1 MRIIVAGG
9 DAAAY
14 TALRTAGHRILSL
27 VRNLALLK
35 AQIAL
40 EEPEGVLIR
49 GLLGSD
55 SDELTAVVQS
65 LTVPTV
71 LLLEPDEVTAAL
83 KETTLVLSADTP
95 WAAAAKALSAA
106 SPPAA
111 KSPTPSPPP
120 AHASAAPAPPAKQRA
135 RREKPRKS
143 SGYVD
148 ISESTPL
155 LLYPVVGGAGATTL
169 ALSLAAATAR
179 LGVSSLAA
187 SPDHM
192 TLLARTGIAEQGRAQ
207 RIDENLSAMILGGKE
222 LPRAYD
228 LQICE
233 VDLGLLSL
241 VDQLPHAAVVIVTRP
256 TGAGRLKAVRTVHTL
271 RRRGAHIAAVVV
283 ARQGRLTP
291 SAFERHCR
299 SDDPDF
305 PPVKGLPEDPEV
317 WQTEDVTGHA
327 LDTPRYGPAVT
338 DLAQEFF
345 PDLPWPDEDDED
357 GQRPARAK
365 CPARAKR
372 PQRER
377 RWPIHVELTD

>member
-1 MRIIVAGG
+1 MRLIVAGG
-9 DAAAY
+9 DATAY

-40 EEPEGVLIR
+40 EEPDGFLIR
-49 GLLGSD
+49 GLLGGEPE
-55 SDELTAVVQS
+55 ELMTALQS
-65 LTVPTV
+65 LDVPVV

-83 KETTLVLSADTP
+83 KEMTTVLSADTP
-95 WAAAAKALSAA
+95 WATAAKALSAA
-106 SPPAA
+106 SLPVTKP
-111 KSPTPSPPP
+111 PTPSPTP
-120 AHASAAPAPPAKQRA
+120 AHASAAPSPPAKQKAQRA

-148 ISESTPL
+148 ILKSTPL

-179 LGVSSLAA
+179 LGVTSLAA

-192 TLLARTGIAEQGRAQ
+192 TLLARTGIAEPGYAQ
-207 RIDENLSAMILGGKE
+207 CIDEDLYAMILSGKE
-222 LPRAYD
+222 LPHKYD

-241 VDQLPHAAVVIVTRP
+241 IDQTPQASIVIVTRP

-271 RRRGAHIAAVVV
+271 RRRGTHIAAVIV
-283 ARQGRLTP
+283 ARQGKLTP

-305 PPVKGLPEDPEV
+305 PPVKKLPEDPEV
-317 WQTEDVTGHA
+317 WQTEDTAGHA
-327 LDTPRYGPAVT
+327 LDTSRYGPAVA

-345 PDLPWPDEDDED
+345 PDLPWPEDDAD
-357 GQRPARAK
+357 G
-365 CPARAKR
+365 KR